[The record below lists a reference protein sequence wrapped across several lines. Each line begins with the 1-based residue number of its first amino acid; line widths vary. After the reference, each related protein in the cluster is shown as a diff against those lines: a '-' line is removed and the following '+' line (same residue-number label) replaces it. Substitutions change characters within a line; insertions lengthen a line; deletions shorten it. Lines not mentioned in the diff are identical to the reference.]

1 MQVKEFMTEEVKTCH
16 RGTNLAKAASAMWE
30 GDCGVLPV
38 VDDNGKVTGMISDR
52 DICIAVVTK
61 GRLASEIAVGE
72 VTAGMGLYTCSP
84 SQPIIEALEIMKEH
98 KVRRLPVVDESG
110 MLCGILSL
118 SDIVQKVGS
127 RRSSRVAVTAAE
139 VIDTIKAISAPAN
152 AERHLSQ
159 TAQA

>member
-61 GRLASEIAVGE
+61 GRLASDIAVGE
-72 VTAGMGLYTCSP
+72 VTAGMGLYSCSP
-84 SQPIIEALEIMKEH
+84 SQPITEALEMMKMH
-98 KVRRLPVVDESG
+98 KIRRLPVIDEG
-110 MLCGILSL
+110 GNLCGILSL
-118 SDIVQKVGS
+118 SDIVQKS
-127 RRSSRVAVTAAE
+127 SARRSGKAVVTTAD
-139 VIDTIKAISAPAN
+139 VVDTIKAISAPAR
-152 AERHLSQ
+152 AEPHHSQ